1 MKTLNLSLSNII
13 GVRRVNSAKKP
24 HNFDLAKSHV
34 NPPEGYSCANLLA
47 VEAQGDDTKKY
58 FYVHGGAGR
67 TEEATWFSASDL
79 YVVETECDEDH
90 VDMTSLTKAT
100 VSLSSIVMSA
110 NYLKVIL
117 TKLKLPDTVY
127 LFFLAGIDFEQD
139 F

>member
-1 MKTLNLSLSNII
+1 M
-13 GVRRVNSAKKP
+13 RRENSAEKK
-24 HNFDLAKSHV
+24 NFDLAKSDF
-34 NPPEGYSCANLLA
+34 NPPEGYSCANLVA

-100 VSLSSIVMSA
+100 VSLSSIVTSA

-117 TKLKLPDTVY
+117 IKLKLPDTVY